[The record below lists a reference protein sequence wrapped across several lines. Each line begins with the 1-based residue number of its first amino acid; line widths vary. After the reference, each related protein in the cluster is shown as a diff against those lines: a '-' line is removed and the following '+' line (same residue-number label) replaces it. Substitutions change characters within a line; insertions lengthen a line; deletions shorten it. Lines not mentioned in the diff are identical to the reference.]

1 MLPPDRDLERR
12 RPVWEALA
20 DLFLD
25 TTLDDAD
32 RRFIAER
39 IVASGYSPAEV
50 EDILWHEVFPAV
62 SDNLRRPA
70 GEWAGFDTDWL
81 QRRVLASRRGALERL
96 RSAVADGSVRR
107 IVREEWARVLRFLP
121 DEFTDRN
128 ARRSHQ

>member
-1 MLPPDRDLERR
+1 M
-12 RPVWEALA
+12 WEALA

-39 IVASGYSPAEV
+39 IVASGYTPTEV

-62 SDNLRRPA
+62 SGNLRSRT
-70 GEWAGFDTDWL
+70 GEWAGFDADWL

-96 RSAVADGSVRR
+96 RSAIADGSVRR

-121 DEFTDRN
+121 DEFTDRS
-128 ARRSHQ
+128 ARRSPP